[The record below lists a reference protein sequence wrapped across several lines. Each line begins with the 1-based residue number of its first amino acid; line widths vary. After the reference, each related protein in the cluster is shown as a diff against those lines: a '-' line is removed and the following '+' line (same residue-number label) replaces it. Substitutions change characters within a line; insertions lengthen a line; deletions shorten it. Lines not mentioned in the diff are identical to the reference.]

1 MPTSQSH
8 TRPSGAFRARFS
20 PALAASLLAMLAAT
34 ATHAATLSIT
44 VLDKD
49 GQPAPD
55 VAVLVRPL
63 IASTLKPALPSS
75 VVVDQERMQFKP
87 FLTIVV
93 PGTPLRFSNRD
104 GFDHHIRGTAPSG
117 ALDFEVRI
125 APQSIKPLE
134 PKLETPGRYALACHL
149 HSSMRGYVLVSDT
162 PWFARTDA
170 KGQATLEG
178 LPDGPADVVPWH
190 PEQFAE
196 QTGQRVTLGA
206 TPLSLS
212 GQLNFTPRK
221 RRLF

>member
-1 MPTSQSH
+1 MKAI
-8 TRPSGAFRARFS
+8 RSGAGL
-20 PALAASLLAMLAAT
+20 LAILAMLAA
-34 ATHAATLSIT
+34 AGAAQAASLTIT

-63 IASTLKPALPSS
+63 IASTLKPALPAS
-75 VVVDQERMQFKP
+75 VVVDQEKMQFKP

-104 GFDHHIRGTAPSG
+104 GFDHHIRGTAPAG
-117 ALDFEVRI
+117 AQDFEVRI
-125 APQSIKPLE
+125 APQAQKALE
-134 PKLETPGRYALACHL
+134 PGLEKTGRYALACHL

-170 KGQATLEG
+170 QGKATLEG

-190 PEQFAE
+190 PEQFAD
-196 QTGQRVTLGA
+196 QAAQRVTLGA
-206 TPLSLS
+206 AATTLN

-221 RRLF
+221 RRVY